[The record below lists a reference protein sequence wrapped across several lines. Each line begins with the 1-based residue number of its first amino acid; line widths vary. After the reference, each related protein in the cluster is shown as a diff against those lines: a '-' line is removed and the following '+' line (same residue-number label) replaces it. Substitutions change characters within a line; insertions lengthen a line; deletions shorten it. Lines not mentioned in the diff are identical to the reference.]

1 MFLPGTPRDLQ
12 MASGVTMRFNVRKAL
27 ILTALVA
34 AVLAMLSKVV
44 ASTDA
49 ARPLLLFA
57 FLFVAAI
64 AWVYEFARTK

>member
-1 MFLPGTPRDLQ
+1 
-12 MASGVTMRFNVRKAL
+12 MRFNVRKAL